1 MRNRGT
7 SQGAF
12 MISRCLNFLHS
23 SSLFLLVMS
32 ILKWGLEGLRTIKNA
47 FKKYLK
53 GPHIV
58 L

>member
-1 MRNRGT
+1 
-7 SQGAF
+7 